1 LALGGAVLS
10 ENEVLERVAKAGF
23 EVPSSR
29 FENWRERGLVVPCGT
44 RKGLGRGK
52 GREAHLYPDETV
64 EQAIEIAQLRR
75 QNLDLDEIGW
85 RLWLEGRDVGRQ
97 CWFGVFKFMAKQ
109 FDACARAFRKA
120 QASDELVNGQID
132 RMIKAAFRAK
142 TSNRFF
148 RQIRKSLGPR
158 RFAAVMNEVASMAT
172 GTFASISSQQELE
185 NNERLEDER
194 AMDVAL
200 GVKRARTD
208 TVGGVGPILPD
219 DYSPILQETF
229 EPLEG
234 IPLSRYLDQIDPV
247 YLRRTARSLLGLLHS
262 ITEASHAFDRAL
274 AKDAFGLRRAAM
286 LERVDRNIHAGMIL
300 VWALVQQ
307 RSREKFH
314 DLDAMAQM
322 FLTAAIGARKFLELS
337 KSDPSLR
344 GPDFRRVTY
353 KIRRSK

>member
-1 LALGGAVLS
+1 MLT
-10 ENEVLERVAKAGF
+10 EQEVLDGLAAAGF
-23 EVPSSR
+23 PAPRSR
-29 FENWRERGLVVPCGT
+29 FENWRERGLIVPFGV
-44 RKGLGRGK
+44 RPGLGQGK
-52 GREAHLYPDETV
+52 GRVAHLYPDGTV
-64 EQAIEIAQLRR
+64 EQAIEIAHMRR

-97 CWFGVFKFMAKQ
+97 CWFGVFRFIAKE
-109 FDACARAFRKA
+109 FDKSARAFRKA
-120 QASDELVNGQID
+120 QASDEFVAGQID
-132 RMIKAAFRAK
+132 LMIKRAFKAK

-148 RQIRKSLGPR
+148 KRIRKDLGPR
-158 RFAAVMNEVASMAT
+158 RFAAVMNEIASMAT
-172 GTFASISSQQELE
+172 GTFTSISSQQELE

-208 TVGGVGPILPD
+208 TAGGVGPILPD
-219 DYSPILQETF
+219 DYSPILQATF
-229 EPLEG
+229 EPLKG
-234 IPLSRYLDQIDPV
+234 ISLSQYLNGIDPE
-247 YLRRTARSLLGLLHS
+247 YLRSVARSLLGLLDS
-262 ITEASHAFDRAL
+262 ITEASDAFDRAL

-286 LERVDRNIHAGMIL
+286 LERMDRNIHATIIL

-314 DLDAMAQM
+314 DLDAMAQL

-344 GPDFRRVTY
+344 GPEFRRMAY
-353 KIRRSK
+353 RFRPSK